1 MIGFDSSA
9 LNLELLHAGKLARKS
24 TLLVTHSVPE
34 AVLLSDRAIVM
45 GIRPGR
51 ILEAVGVPFDR
62 PRDPFMITSPEFV
75 DVVH

>member
-1 MIGFDSSA
+1 MIEFDSSA
-9 LNLELLHAGKLARKS
+9 LNLELLHTGELARKS

-51 ILEAVGVPFDR
+51 IFEAVDVPFDR
-62 PRDPFMITSPEFV
+62 PRDPFIITSPEFV
-75 DVVH
+75 DVVQ